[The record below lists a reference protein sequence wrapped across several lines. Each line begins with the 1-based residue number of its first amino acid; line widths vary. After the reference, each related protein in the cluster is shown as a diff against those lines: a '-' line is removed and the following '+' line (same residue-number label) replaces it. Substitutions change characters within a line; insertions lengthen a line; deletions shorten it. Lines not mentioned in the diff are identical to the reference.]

1 MLSSIFGTKTP
12 NTPQAANNNTTP
24 AAPAIAPA
32 AATKPAQLI
41 KVKGGTPVFAIE
53 TPAGL
58 FAHEGV
64 LEMAFNI
71 SRDKGL
77 ALLVENEKEFQDRTT
92 HLEEN
97 LRMRESDLAKSR
109 EFDRKAAEIQE
120 KHGINVRMFINDNL
134 KKYTKQKNPNLSDIQ
149 DSFRSQSKKNNGISF
164 NLLRELFDTHIYF
177 NGQKTS
183 AIKTQYD
190 EAKAKLDKLKEIK
203 SNCRFVSDLD
213 ASIGAIEDP
222 ILIVTSQAKLETLI
236 ATSSSKNIDV
246 LGYRLQ
252 NSTDVPTSPANNPK
266 GVKLISLDSTKLPEF
281 TSQLDTDIT
290 GAFSAKYISKPFLML
305 NTLLDN
311 KPLKV
316 GRYGRPGI
324 ALFAQGVGSA
334 KSITAGK
341 GSIHLTPELL
351 TECGVAHSFSEAN
364 GQWKLQIENFDS
376 PAVQASLQKVY
387 DIIYSGQPGIL
398 SWMTGR

>member
-1 MLSSIFGTKTP
+1 MLSALFGTKTP
-12 NTPQAANNNTTP
+12 NTTQAANNNTTL

-32 AATKPAQLI
+32 AKPAQLI

-53 TPAGL
+53 TPSGL
-58 FAHEGV
+58 FAHDGV
-64 LEMAFNI
+64 LETAFNA

-77 ALLVENEKEFQDRTT
+77 ALLVENEKEFQD
-92 HLEEN
+92 HIALLEEN

-109 EFDRKAAEIQE
+109 EFDRKAAEIQ
-120 KHGINVRMFINDNL
+120 KNHGIDVSAFINDNL
-134 KKYTKQKNPNLSDIQ
+134 NRYTKQNNQTLANIQ
-149 DSFRSQSKKNNGISF
+149 EDFRAQSKKKNSIGF
-164 NLLRELFDTHIYF
+164 NLLRELFDTHICF

-213 ASIGAIEDP
+213 ASIGALESP
-222 ILIVTSQAKLETLI
+222 TLIVTSKAKLETLI

-246 LGYRLQ
+246 LSYRLQ

-266 GVKLISLDSTKLPEF
+266 GMKIVSMDITDLPRFASELDS
-281 TSQLDTDIT
+281 DIT
-290 GAFSAKYISKPFLML
+290 ASLSAKYISKPFILL
-305 NTLLDN
+305 NSLLDN
-311 KPLKV
+311 KLQV
-316 GRYGRPGI
+316 GKYGRPGI
-324 ALFAQGVGSA
+324 TLFAQVSGSA

-351 TECGVAHSFSEAN
+351 AECGVAHSFSEAN
-364 GQWKLQIENFDS
+364 GRWKLQIENFDS
-376 PAVQASLQKVY
+376 PTVQASLQEVY
-387 DIIYSGQPGIL
+387 YKIYSGQPGIL
-398 SWMTGR
+398 SWVTGIQI